1 MAINFNNISK
11 SYGDHL
17 VLDNINTSFKEGQ
30 TTVIVGSS
38 GCGKSTLLRCINLL
52 EIPQSGTL
60 EVDDRSV
67 NFKEKLSSKELLEIR
82 KKTGMV
88 FQSFNLFPH
97 LTALQNVTEAPIYVQ
112 KKDKNEATKEA
123 KELLAKVGLSHK
135 EDTYPNR
142 LSGGQAQR
150 VAIARALA
158 VNPYFLLLD
167 EPTSAPDPELEAEV
181 LKVILSLAKEKKSMI
196 IVTHNMNFARKIA
209 DRILFLDKGVI
220 AFDGLVDEFFNSQNE
235 RIKSFI
241 SAMDI

>member
-1 MAINFNNISK
+1 MAINFKNISK

-52 EIPQSGTL
+52 EIPQSGIL
-60 EVDDRSV
+60 EVDDRAV
-67 NFKEKLSSKELLEIR
+67 NFKEKLSSKKLLEIR

-88 FQSFNLFPH
+88 FQNFNLFPH
-97 LTALQNVTEAPIYVQ
+97 LTALHNVTEAPIYVQ
-112 KKDKNEATKEA
+112 KKDKHEAIKEA

-167 EPTSAPDPELEAEV
+167 EPTSALDPELEAEV

>member
-1 MAINFNNISK
+1 MAINFKNISK

-52 EIPQSGTL
+52 EIPESGTL

-67 NFKEKLSSKELLEIR
+67 NFKDKLNSKELLEIR

-167 EPTSAPDPELEAEV
+167 EPTSALDPELEAEV

>member
-1 MAINFNNISK
+1 MAINFKNISK

-17 VLDNINTSFKEGQ
+17 VLDNINISFKEGQ

-158 VNPYFLLLD
+158 VKPYFLLLD
-167 EPTSAPDPELEAEV
+167 EPTSALDPELEAEV

>member
-1 MAINFNNISK
+1 MAINFKNISK

-67 NFKEKLSSKELLEIR
+67 NFKEKLNSKELLEIR

-167 EPTSAPDPELEAEV
+167 EPTSALDPELEAEV

-209 DRILFLDKGVI
+209 DRILFLDKGMI

>member
-1 MAINFNNISK
+1 MAINFKNISK

-112 KKDKNEATKEA
+112 KKDKNEAIKEA

-158 VNPYFLLLD
+158 VNPY
-167 EPTSAPDPELEAEV
+167 
-181 LKVILSLAKEKKSMI
+181 
-196 IVTHNMNFARKIA
+196 
-209 DRILFLDKGVI
+209 
-220 AFDGLVDEFFNSQNE
+220 
-235 RIKSFI
+235 
-241 SAMDI
+241 

>member
-1 MAINFNNISK
+1 
-11 SYGDHL
+11 
-17 VLDNINTSFKEGQ
+17 
-30 TTVIVGSS
+30 
-38 GCGKSTLLRCINLL
+38 
-52 EIPQSGTL
+52 
-60 EVDDRSV
+60 
-67 NFKEKLSSKELLEIR
+67 
-82 KKTGMV
+82 MV

-112 KKDKNEATKEA
+112 KKDKNEAIKEA
-123 KELLAKVGLSHK
+123 KELLSKVGLSHK

-167 EPTSAPDPELEAEV
+167 EPTSALDPELEAEV

>member
-1 MAINFNNISK
+1 MAINFKNISK

-52 EIPQSGTL
+52 EIPQSGIL
-60 EVDDRSV
+60 EVDDRAV
-67 NFKEKLSSKELLEIR
+67 NFKEKLSSKKLLEIR

-88 FQSFNLFPH
+88 FQNFNLFPH

-112 KKDKNEATKEA
+112 KKDKHQAIKEA

-167 EPTSAPDPELEAEV
+167 EPTSALDPELEAEV
-181 LKVILSLAKEKKSMI
+181 LKVILSLAKEKKPLI

-220 AFDGLVDEFFNSQNE
+220 AFDGLVDEFFNNQNE

>member
-1 MAINFNNISK
+1 MAINFKNISK

-112 KKDKNEATKEA
+112 KKDKNKATKEA

-167 EPTSAPDPELEAEV
+167 EPTSALDPELEAEV

-235 RIKSFI
+235 RIKNFI

>member
-1 MAINFNNISK
+1 M
-11 SYGDHL
+11 
-17 VLDNINTSFKEGQ
+17 LDNINTSFKEGQ

-52 EIPQSGTL
+52 EIPQSGIL
-60 EVDDRSV
+60 EVDDRAV

-112 KKDKNEATKEA
+112 KKDKSEAIKEA

-135 EDTYPNR
+135 EDAYPNR

-167 EPTSAPDPELEAEV
+167 EPTSALDPELEAEV
-181 LKVILSLAKEKKSMI
+181 LKVILSLAKEKKPMI

>member
-1 MAINFNNISK
+1 MAINFKNISK

-52 EIPQSGTL
+52 EIPQSGIL
-60 EVDDRSV
+60 EVDDRAV
-67 NFKEKLSSKELLEIR
+67 NFKEKLSSKKLLEIR

-88 FQSFNLFPH
+88 FQNFNLFPH

-112 KKDKNEATKEA
+112 KKDKHEAIKEA

-158 VNPYFLLLD
+158 VKPYFLLLD
-167 EPTSAPDPELEAEV
+167 EPTSALDPELEAEV
-181 LKVILSLAKEKKSMI
+181 LKVILSLAKEKKPMI

-220 AFDGLVDEFFNSQNE
+220 AFDGLVDEFFNNQNE

>member
-1 MAINFNNISK
+1 MAINFKNISK

-112 KKDKNEATKEA
+112 KKDKHEAIKEA

-167 EPTSAPDPELEAEV
+167 EPTSALDPELEAEV

-220 AFDGLVDEFFNSQNE
+220 AFDGLVDKFFNSQNE

>member
-1 MAINFNNISK
+1 MAINFKNISK

-52 EIPQSGTL
+52 EIPQSGIL
-60 EVDDRSV
+60 EVDDRAV

-112 KKDKNEATKEA
+112 KKDKSEAIKEA

-167 EPTSAPDPELEAEV
+167 EPTSALDPELEAEV
-181 LKVILSLAKEKKSMI
+181 LKVILSLAKEKKPMI

>member
-1 MAINFNNISK
+1 MAINFKNISK

-52 EIPQSGTL
+52 EIPESGTL

-67 NFKEKLSSKELLEIR
+67 NFKDKLNSKELLEIR

-97 LTALQNVTEAPIYVQ
+97 LTALQNVTEAPIYVK
-112 KKDKNEATKEA
+112 KKDKNEAIKEA

-135 EDTYPNR
+135 EDTFPNR

-167 EPTSAPDPELEAEV
+167 EPTSALDPELEAEV